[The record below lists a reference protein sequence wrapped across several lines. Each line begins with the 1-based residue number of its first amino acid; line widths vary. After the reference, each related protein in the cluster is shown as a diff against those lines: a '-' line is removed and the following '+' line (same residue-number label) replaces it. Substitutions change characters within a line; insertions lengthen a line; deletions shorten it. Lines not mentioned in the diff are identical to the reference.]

1 MIREINTEQG
11 QLFAT
16 PFEQELDTENRW
28 IQFSKIIPWGKL
40 SRYYYERMDKKMGAG
55 TIDARIVLGAVI
67 IKHHEGLSDEGTIDN
82 IKENLYMQYFLGLS
96 SFKRDA
102 VFAPSLFV
110 EIRKRLGTDF
120 WQEINDTIIEHNK
133 PEEKSHTNN
142 TENNQAI
149 SDADLINENK
159 IEVNQDLPPINA
171 NKTIEEPTNKGTINI
186 DATIVEQDIQYP
198 TDLGILNE
206 SREKLEEII
215 DVICLKT
222 NQEKPRTYRIK
233 ARKKYL
239 NVAKKKRRTHKEIRK
254 AVGMQLNF
262 VNRDLKHIEALLMG
276 QIDLSA
282 LFNKHQLKYLQVI
295 NEVYRQQKEMHTN
308 RVHSTLNRIVS
319 IHQPHVRPMVRG
331 KAGSDVEFGS
341 KIGICVHNGL
351 TYLDHLSWDSY
362 NETEDLKTSSEN
374 YKKRNGYY
382 PAKINADQ
390 IYITRVNRKWC
401 KENNIQLNGKPL
413 GRPTEQTKERIKE
426 LKIGVGER
434 NCVEGKFGQGK
445 RWYGMGNIHAK
456 LNTTS
461 ESMIGAIVVVLNL
474 IRLVQQHV
482 LTFWEFIFLCIE
494 NYAKNFT
501 FFKKWKMTF

>member
-1 MIREINTEQG
+1 MLLLFKKKHNEQKK
-11 QLFAT
+11 
-16 PFEQELDTENRW
+16 DENG
-28 IQFSKIIPWGKL
+28 SANK
-40 SRYYYERMDKKMGAG
+40 SSE
-55 TIDARIVLGAVI
+55 
-67 IKHHEGLSDEGTIDN
+67 SDLIT
-82 IKENLYMQYFLGLS
+82 Q
-96 SFKRDA
+96 
-102 VFAPSLFV
+102 
-110 EIRKRLGTDF
+110 
-120 WQEINDTIIEHNK
+120 DTIVKK
-133 PEEKSHTNN
+133 P
-142 TENNQAI
+142 I
-149 SDADLINENK
+149 
-159 IEVNQDLPPINA
+159 
-171 NKTIEEPTNKGTINI
+171 NKGTINI

-215 DVICLKT
+215 DIICLKT
-222 NQEKPRTYRIK
+222 NQEKPRTYRIR
-233 ARKKYL
+233 ARKLYL

-254 AVGMQLNF
+254 AVRSQLNF
-262 VNRDLKHIEALLMG
+262 VSRDLKHIDALLLG
-276 QIDLSA
+276 QTDLES
-282 LFNKHQLKYLQVI
+282 LFNKHQLKYLQVV

-351 TYLDHLSWDSY
+351 SYLDHLSWNSY
-362 NETEDLKTSSEN
+362 NETEDLKTSAEN

-382 PAKINADQ
+382 PEKINADQ
-390 IYITRVNRKWC
+390 IYITRENRKWC
-401 KENNIQLNGKPL
+401 KERNILLNGKPL

-426 LKIGVGER
+426 LRKAVGER
-434 NCVEGKFGQGK
+434 NCVEGKFGQAK

-482 LTFWEFIFLCIE
+482 ITFMKFIIYKLEKYIQALLFFKRKRSLTF
-494 NYAKNFT
+494 
-501 FFKKWKMTF
+501 

>member
-16 PFEQELDTENRW
+16 PFEQELDIDNRW
-28 IQFSKIIPWGKL
+28 IKFSKILPWNKL
-40 SRYYYERMDKKMGAG
+40 SGYYYARMDKKMGAG
-55 TIDARIVLGAVI
+55 TIDARIVLGALI
-67 IKHHEGLSDEGTIDN
+67 IKHHEELSDEGTIDN
-82 IKENLYMQYFLGLS
+82 IKENLYMQYFLGLP

-110 EIRKRLGTDF
+110 EIRKRLGLDY
-120 WQEINDTIIEHNK
+120 WQEINDIIIKHNT
-133 PEEKSHTNN
+133 PENKNN
-142 TENNQAI
+142 SEENNQAI
-149 SDADLINENK
+149 ITDVISHE
-159 IEVNQDLPPINA
+159 ETVQ
-171 NKTIEEPTNKGTINI
+171 KTSNNGTINI

-215 DVICLKT
+215 NIICLKT
-222 NQEKPRTYRIK
+222 NQEKPRTYRII

-254 AVGMQLNF
+254 AVRTQLNF
-262 VNRDLKHIEALLMG
+262 VNRDLKHVEFLLLNYTNLED
-276 QIDLSA
+276 I
-282 LFNKHQLKYLQVI
+282 FNKHELKYLQVV

-308 RVHSTLNRIVS
+308 KIHSTLNRIVS

-331 KAGSDVEFGS
+331 KAGSNVEFGS
-341 KIGICVHNGL
+341 KIGVCVHNGL

-362 NETEDLKTSSEN
+362 NETEDLKISAEN

-390 IYITRVNRKWC
+390 IYITRVNRNWC
-401 KENNIQLNGKPL
+401 KERNILLNGKPL

-426 LKIGVGER
+426 LRQSVGER
-434 NCVEGKFGQGK
+434 NCVEGKFGQAK

-456 LNTTS
+456 LQTTS

-482 LTFWEFIFLCIE
+482 LTFVKFIIYYYRLVILH
-494 NYAKNFT
+494 
-501 FFKKWKMTF
+501 FFMKPKETPLFE

>member
-1 MIREINTEQG
+1 
-11 QLFAT
+11 
-16 PFEQELDTENRW
+16 
-28 IQFSKIIPWGKL
+28 
-40 SRYYYERMDKKMGAG
+40 MGAG
-55 TIDARIVLGAVI
+55 TIDARIVLGALI
-67 IKHHEGLSDEGTIDN
+67 IKHHEELSDEGTIES

-110 EIRKRLGTDF
+110 EIRKRLGLDY
-120 WQEINDTIIEHNK
+120 WQEINDIIIKHNT
-133 PEEKSHTNN
+133 PEKKNN
-142 TENNQAI
+142 SE
-149 SDADLINENK
+149 ENK
-159 IEVNQDLPPINA
+159 GNNRLLNTDEIN
-171 NKTIEEPTNKGTINI
+171 NELNIQEPNSGTINI

-206 SREKLEEII
+206 SREKAEEII
-215 DVICLKT
+215 DIICLKT
-222 NQEKPRTYRIK
+222 NQEKPRTYRIT

-254 AVGMQLNF
+254 AVRMQLNF
-262 VNRDLKHIEALLMG
+262 VNRDLQHINTLLSDYS
-276 QIDLSA
+276 DLSS
-282 LFNKHQLKYLQVI
+282 LFNKHELKYLQVI
-295 NEVYRQQKEMHTN
+295 NEVYRQQKEMHSNKT
-308 RVHSTLNRIVS
+308 HSALNRIVS

-341 KIGICVHNGL
+341 KIGICVHDGL

-362 NETEDLKTSSEN
+362 NETEDLKTSAEN

-390 IYITRVNRKWC
+390 IYITRVNRNWC
-401 KENNIQLNGKPL
+401 KENNILLNGKPL
-413 GRPTEQTKERIKE
+413 GRPTEQTKEKIKE
-426 LKIGVGER
+426 LRKGVGER
-434 NCVEGKFGQGK
+434 NCVEGKFGQAK

-456 LNTTS
+456 LQTTS

-482 LTFWEFIFLCIE
+482 STFMKLIIYKLIKYIQHFFLNKTGVLLFE
-494 NYAKNFT
+494 
-501 FFKKWKMTF
+501 

>member
-1 MIREINTEQG
+1 MIRENNTEQI

-16 PFEQELDTENRW
+16 PFEQELDMDNRW
-28 IQFSKIIPWGKL
+28 IKFSKLLPWNKL
-40 SRYYYERMDKKMGAG
+40 GVYYYSRMDKKMGAS
-55 TIDARIVLGAVI
+55 TIDARIVLGALI
-67 IKHHEGLSDEGTIDN
+67 IKHHEELSDEGTIDS

-96 SFKRDA
+96 SFKSDA
-102 VFAPSLFV
+102 VFVPSLFV
-110 EIRKRLGTDF
+110 EIRKRLGLDY
-120 WQEINDTIIEHNK
+120 WQQINDIIIKHNT
-133 PEEKSHTNN
+133 PEDNNDSEKKDNQSLFTN
-142 TENNQAI
+142 
-149 SDADLINENK
+149 
-159 IEVNQDLPPINA
+159 VNSEDPIA
-171 NKTIEEPTNKGTINI
+171 QEPTNIGTINI

-215 DVICLKT
+215 DIICLKT
-222 NQEKPRTYRIK
+222 DQTKPRTYRIK

-239 NVAKKKRRTHKEIRK
+239 NVAKKKRRTHKEIHK
-254 AVGMQLNF
+254 AVRTQLNF
-262 VNRDLKHIEALLMG
+262 VNRDLKHIESLLSDYTSLEW
-276 QIDLSA
+276 I
-282 LFNKHQLKYLQVI
+282 FNKHELKYLQVI

-308 RVHSTLNRIVS
+308 KTHSTHNRIVS

-362 NETEDLKTSSEN
+362 NETEDLKTSAEN

-390 IYITRVNRKWC
+390 IYITRVNRNWC
-401 KENNIQLNGKPL
+401 KENHILLNGKPL
-413 GRPTEQTKERIKE
+413 GRPTELTKQRIKE
-426 LKIGVGER
+426 LKQSVGER
-434 NCVEGKFGQGK
+434 NCVEGKFGQAK

-456 LNTTS
+456 LQTTS

-482 LTFWEFIFLCIE
+482 Q
-494 NYAKNFT
+494 NFVLHLIYKMDVFFDSA
-501 FFKKWKMTF
+501 FFKKKFGRFE

>member
-1 MIREINTEQG
+1 MIKEINTEQV

-16 PFEQELDTENRW
+16 PFEQELDLENRW
-28 IQFSKIIPWGKL
+28 IKFSKLLPWNKL
-40 SRYYYERMDKKMGAG
+40 SGYYYSRMDKKMGAG
-55 TIDARIVLGAVI
+55 TIDARIVLGALI
-67 IKHHEGLSDEGTIDN
+67 IKHHEELSDEGTIES

-110 EIRKRLGTDF
+110 EIRKRLGLDY
-120 WQEINDTIIEHNK
+120 WQEINDIIIKHNT
-133 PEEKSHTNN
+133 PEKKNDSEENKG
-142 TENNQAI
+142 NNQQLHMDEI
-149 SDADLINENK
+149 S
-159 IEVNQDLPPINA
+159 NA
-171 NKTIEEPTNKGTINI
+171 PTIQESNNGTINI

-206 SREKLEEII
+206 SREKAEEII
-215 DVICLKT
+215 DIICLKT
-222 NQEKPRTYRIK
+222 NQEKPRTYRIT

-254 AVGMQLNF
+254 AIRIQLNF
-262 VNRDLKHIEALLMG
+262 VSRDLQHINTLLSG
-276 QIDLSA
+276 YSDLSS
-282 LFNKHQLKYLQVI
+282 LFNKHELKYLQVI
-295 NEVYRQQKEMHTN
+295 NEVYRQQKEMHAN
-308 RVHSTLNRIVS
+308 RTHSTLNRIVS

-362 NETEDLKTSSEN
+362 NETEDLKTSAEN

-382 PAKINADQ
+382 PTKINADQ
-390 IYITRVNRKWC
+390 IYITRVNRNWC
-401 KENNIQLNGKPL
+401 KENNILLNGKPL

-426 LKIGVGER
+426 LRKGVGER
-434 NCVEGKFGQGK
+434 NCVEGKFGQAK
-445 RWYGMGNIHAK
+445 RWYGMENIHAK
-456 LNTTS
+456 LQTTS
-461 ESMIGAIVVVLNL
+461 ESMIGTIVVVLNL

-482 LTFWEFIFLCIE
+482 PIFMKFIIYKLEKYICLLLLKQKWSATF
-494 NYAKNFT
+494 
-501 FFKKWKMTF
+501 

>member
-1 MIREINTEQG
+1 MITEINTEQI

-16 PFEQELDTENRW
+16 PFEQELDLNNRW
-28 IQFSKIIPWGKL
+28 IKFSKILPWNKL
-40 SRYYYERMDKKMGAG
+40 SSFYYSRMNQTKGAG
-55 TIDARIVLGAVI
+55 SIDARIVLGALI
-67 IKHHEGLSDEGTIDN
+67 IKHHEELSDEGTIDS
-82 IKENLYMQYFLGLS
+82 IKENLYMQYFLGLA
-96 SFKRDA
+96 SFKRDS

-110 EIRKRLGTDF
+110 EIRKRLGLDY
-120 WQEINDTIIEHNK
+120 WQEINEIIIKHNEPMQKKDDGENRSSELNVISQDTIA
-133 PEEKSHTNN
+133 
-142 TENNQAI
+142 EN
-149 SDADLINENK
+149 
-159 IEVNQDLPPINA
+159 PF
-171 NKTIEEPTNKGTINI
+171 NKGTMNI

-215 DVICLKT
+215 DLICHKT
-222 NQEKPRTYRIK
+222 NQDKPRTYRIR
-233 ARKKYL
+233 ARKLYL

-254 AVGMQLNF
+254 AVRAQLNF
-262 VNRDLKHIEALLMG
+262 VSRDLKHIEALLLNRT
-276 QIDLSA
+276 DLRF
-282 LFNKHQLKYLQVI
+282 LLNKHQLKYLQVV
-295 NEVYRQQKEMHTN
+295 NEVYRQQKQMHTN
-308 RVHSTLNRIVS
+308 KVHSTLNRIVS

-362 NETEDLKTSSEN
+362 NETEDLKISSEN

-390 IYITRVNRKWC
+390 IYITRANRKWC
-401 KENNIQLNGKPL
+401 KENHIILNGKPL

-426 LKIGVGER
+426 LRKSVGER
-434 NCVEGKFGQGK
+434 NCVEGKFGQAK

-456 LNTTS
+456 LKTTS

-474 IRLVQQHV
+474 VRLVQQHV
-482 LTFWEFIFLCIE
+482 ITFIDFIIFKLIKNIQIHILKRNWSLTF
-494 NYAKNFT
+494 
-501 FFKKWKMTF
+501 

>member
-1 MIREINTEQG
+1 MIKEINTEQV

-16 PFEQELDTENRW
+16 PFEQELDIENRW
-28 IQFSKIIPWGKL
+28 IKFSKLLPWNKL
-40 SRYYYERMDKKMGAG
+40 SGYYYSRMDKKMGAG
-55 TIDARIVLGAVI
+55 TIDARVVLGALI
-67 IKHHEGLSDEGTIDN
+67 IKHHEELSDEGTIES

-110 EIRKRLGTDF
+110 EIRKRLGLDY
-120 WQEINDTIIEHNK
+120 WQEINDIIIKHNTPEHKNDS
-133 PEEKSHTNN
+133 EEKKG
-142 TENNQAI
+142 NNQSLIIDKI
-149 SDADLINENK
+149 SNETN
-159 IEVNQDLPPINA
+159 IQ
-171 NKTIEEPTNKGTINI
+171 EPNNGTINI

-206 SREKLEEII
+206 SREKAEEII
-215 DVICLKT
+215 DIICLKT
-222 NQEKPRTYRIK
+222 GQEKPRTYRIT

-239 NVAKKKRRTHKEIRK
+239 NAAKKKRRTHKEIRK
-254 AVGMQLNF
+254 AIRKQLNF
-262 VNRDLKHIEALLMG
+262 VSRDLQHINTLLSG
-276 QIDLSA
+276 YSDLS
-282 LFNKHQLKYLQVI
+282 LLLNKHELKYLQVI
-295 NEVYRQQKEMHTN
+295 NEVYRQQKEMHAN
-308 RVHSTLNRIVS
+308 RTHSTPNRIVS

-362 NETEDLKTSSEN
+362 NETADLKTSAEN

-390 IYITRVNRKWC
+390 IYITRANRKWC
-401 KENNIQLNGKPL
+401 KENNILLNGKPL

-426 LKIGVGER
+426 LRKAVGER
-434 NCVEGKFGQGK
+434 NCVEGKFGQAK

-456 LNTTS
+456 LKTTS

-482 LTFWEFIFLCIE
+482 LTFLEFIIYYLRVVIL
-494 NYAKNFT
+494 NFFMKPKET
-501 FFKKWKMTF
+501 PLFE